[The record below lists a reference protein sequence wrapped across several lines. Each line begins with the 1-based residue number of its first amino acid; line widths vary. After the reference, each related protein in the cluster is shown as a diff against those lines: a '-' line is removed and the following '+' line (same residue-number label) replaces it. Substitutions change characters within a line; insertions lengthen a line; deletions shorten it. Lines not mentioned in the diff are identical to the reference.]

1 MVSLDAGAERRR
13 DRSQDGPARD
23 ALDPQ
28 ALGRGQQRTVTAER
42 RCAGWLCQPAIA
54 LKQGA
59 GRLIR
64 TETDRGVLMICD
76 PRLTDKPYG
85 RRIWKSLPPMRRTRE
100 LADVVAFLA
109 DGGEIGSETN

>member
-1 MVSLDAGAERRR
+1 M
-13 DRSQDGPARD
+13 
-23 ALDPQ
+23 PQ
-28 ALGRGQQRTVTAER
+28 AV
-42 RCAGWLCQPAIA
+42 IA

-85 RRIWKSLPPMRRTRE
+85 KRIWRSLPPMRRTRE
-100 LADVVAFLA
+100 LKDVEAFFRS
-109 DGGEIGSETN
+109 GRSGSDT